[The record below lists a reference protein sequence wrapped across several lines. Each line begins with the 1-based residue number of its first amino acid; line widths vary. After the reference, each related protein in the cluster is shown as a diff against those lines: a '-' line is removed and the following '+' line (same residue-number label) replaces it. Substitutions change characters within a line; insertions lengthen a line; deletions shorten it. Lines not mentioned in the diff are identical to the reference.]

1 VPTVLAIENGT
12 TFGHEQDALSR
23 RHATTENDI
32 DLATSGGFIIRSL
45 QILGDH
51 PTGLAKAAGMSLVT
65 FFTHD
70 GLLAVLKHTGQEIT
84 ARLPGGAVVSAFRS
98 PGQLA
103 SSLWDALWSPTILIV
118 LGRLGWIVTA
128 GMFFFGAFRYL
139 RVEHPTAAGTWALFV
154 VAYFALT
161 TVVNGFGV
169 YARFRMPVNVFIFT
183 FALYAVTGLRRRRL
197 LANTSPVP

>member
-1 VPTVLAIENGT
+1 
-12 TFGHEQDALSR
+12 
-23 RHATTENDI
+23 
-32 DLATSGGFIIRSL
+32 
-45 QILGDH
+45 
-51 PTGLAKAAGMSLVT
+51 MSLVT